1 MNRNWTVMEIL
12 KTTERYLRE
21 KSIPNSRLD
30 SELMLCKVLDCER
43 IDLYTGFDR
52 PLTQRELDCYRTY
65 VSRRARREPL
75 SYITGGKEFF
85 SLEFNVDSSALIPR
99 PESEL
104 LVEEVISRAAGME
117 RKGRFRVLDV
127 GTGSGC
133 IAVTLARYLPEAQVT
148 AVEKE
153 RSTCRTAEKN
163 AEKHR
168 VAIRFICADFFET
181 DLTGEGLFD
190 VIVSNPPYVSESD
203 YTKLAPEIVEYEP
216 RTALVAGVS
225 GTELIV
231 ALLRKSTELLKP
243 GGVVF
248 IEIGD
253 GQQQVT
259 GDAAGELFEQVRF
272 VRDLSGKDRVLVA
285 EGKK

>member
-1 MNRNWTVMEIL
+1 MEIL
-12 KTTERYLRE
+12 KTTEKYLRE
-21 KSIPNSRLD
+21 KSIPNARLD
-30 SELMLCKVLDCER
+30 SELLLCKVLDCER
-43 IDLYTGFDR
+43 IELYTGFDR
-52 PLTQRELDCYRTY
+52 PLTQREVDAYRTC

-85 SLEFNVDSSALIPR
+85 SLEFDVDASALIPR

-104 LVEEVISRAAGME
+104 LVEEVIARAGSAE
-117 RKGRFRVLDV
+117 RKHGFRILDV

-133 IAVTLARYLPEAQVT
+133 IAVALARYLPEAEVI

-153 RSTCRTAEKN
+153 RSTCRTAAKN

-168 VAIRFICADFFET
+168 VAIRFICSDFFEA
-181 DLTGEGLFD
+181 DLSEEGLFD
-190 VIVSNPPYVSESD
+190 VVVSNPPYVSESE
-203 YTKLAPEIVEYEP
+203 YKKLAPEIVKYEP
-216 RTALVAGVS
+216 RTALVAGAS

-231 ALLRKSTELLKP
+231 GLLRKSTDLLKP
-243 GGVVF
+243 EGVVF

-253 GQQQVT
+253 GQQQET
-259 GDAAGELFEQVRF
+259 GDAAEEFFESVRF
-272 VRDLSGKDRVLVA
+272 ARDLSGKDRVLVA